1 MDHVDAGTETGRAEE
16 HGDAGTEER
25 VEHEI
30 RIDSLT
36 RNLLD
41 CYEELDLI
49 YRLSRRGL
57 SALDA
62 QDNVAFILE
71 EAMEIFEADAGWL
84 MALGTEPVFR
94 PVAHGISCD
103 AASAIE
109 GAVVSRIVAAGKS
122 RLFYDL
128 KDEMGPADPGLGTF
142 VCSVLKTE
150 RTVFGALCVGRQP
163 GRSVFTAG
171 DLKLADVLASQAA
184 IGLENA
190 TLHRRRIEE
199 RESIVRMQEELRLA
213 RSIQD
218 RLLPKHMPSVEG
230 YEVAGCTIPAQ
241 SVGGDYFDFIPRG
254 GEELALCLGDV
265 SGKGMPAA
273 LLMAYL
279 QAAIRGQTLQSVSP
293 AECLARSNRLLFQST
308 DSDRF
313 ATCFYGVLDSG
324 RHSLRYANAG
334 HDRPVLVSSLGKP
347 MFLEE
352 AGLVLGLL
360 EESGYED
367 VSVPLAP
374 GEALVVYSD
383 GIIDAADGQ
392 DLEFGR
398 DRLLDLLAGL
408 RGAPADVL
416 LDRIVGEVRRHSG
429 DAPQT
434 DDMTV
439 IVVRRKG

>member
-1 MDHVDAGTETGRAEE
+1 MDHGKAETEPGRTEGVA
-16 HGDAGTEER
+16 EER

-84 MALGTEPVFR
+84 MDLGTEPAFR
-94 PVAHGISCD
+94 PVAHGITCEV
-103 AASAIE
+103 ATAIE
-109 GAVVSRIVAAGKS
+109 SAVVSRLVSAGKS
-122 RLFYDL
+122 RLFYEL
-128 KDEMGPADPGLGTF
+128 KDEMGHGDDPGFGTF
-142 VCSVLKTE
+142 LCSVLKTD
-150 RTVFGALCVGRQP
+150 RSVFGALCVARKP
-163 GRSVFTAG
+163 GRPVFTAG
-171 DLKLADVLASQAA
+171 DLKLADVLAMQAA

-190 TLHRRRIEE
+190 TLHRRRMEE

-218 RLLPKHMPSVEG
+218 RLLPKHMPSLEG

-241 SVGGDYFDFIPRG
+241 SVGGDYFDFIPMGRG
-254 GEELALCLGDV
+254 QLALCLGDV

-279 QAAIRGQTLQSVSP
+279 QAAIRGQTLQGVSP
-293 AECLARSNRLLFQST
+293 AECLARSNRLLFHST
-308 DSDRF
+308 DTDRF
-313 ATCFYGVLDSG
+313 ATCFYAVLDAE
-324 RHSLRYANAG
+324 RHTLQYANAG
-334 HDRPVLVSSLGKP
+334 HDRPILVSSNGKP
-347 MFLEE
+347 ILLEQ

-360 EESGYED
+360 EESGYD
-367 VSVPLAP
+367 NATVPLAP

-383 GIIDAADGQ
+383 GIIDADNGQ
-392 DLEFGR
+392 DVEFGKE
-398 DRLLDLLAGL
+398 RLLDLLAGL

-416 LDRIVGEVRRHSG
+416 LERIVGEVGRHSG

-439 IVVRRKG
+439 VVVRRKA

>member
-1 MDHVDAGTETGRAEE
+1 MDHGKAETEPGRPE
-16 HGDAGTEER
+16 GGVER

-84 MALGTEPVFR
+84 MDLGVEPAFR
-94 PVAHGISCD
+94 PVAHGVTCD
-103 AASAIE
+103 VAAAIE
-109 GAVVSRIVAAGKS
+109 GAVVARVVSSGKS

-128 KDEMGPADPGLGTF
+128 KDEMGHGADPGFGTF
-142 VCSVLKTE
+142 LCSVLKTD
-150 RTVFGALCVGRQP
+150 RSVFGALCVARKP
-163 GRSVFTAG
+163 GRPVFTAG

-190 TLHRRRIEE
+190 TLHQRRMEE
-199 RESIVRMQEELRLA
+199 REAIVRMQEEMRLA

-218 RLLPKHMPSVEG
+218 RLLPKHMPSLAG

-241 SVGGDYFDFIPRG
+241 SVGGDYFDFIPMGRDH
-254 GEELALCLGDV
+254 LALCLGDV

-279 QAAIRGQTLQSVSP
+279 QAAIRGQTLHSVTP
-293 AECLARSNRLLFQST
+293 AECLGRSNRLLFAST
-308 DSDRF
+308 DTDRF
-313 ATCFYGVLDSG
+313 ASCFYGVLDAD
-324 RHSLRYANAG
+324 HHTLRYANAG
-334 HDRPVLVSSLGKP
+334 HDRPILISSLGNP
-347 MFLEE
+347 MVLDE

-360 EESGYED
+360 EESGYEND
-367 VSVPLAP
+367 SVALAP
-374 GEALVVYSD
+374 GEALVIYSD
-383 GIIDAADGQ
+383 GIIDATNTD
-392 DLEFGR
+392 DVEFGK
-398 DRLLDLLAGL
+398 DRLLELLAGL

-416 LDRIVGEVRRHSG
+416 LDRIVGDVRRHSG
-429 DAPQT
+429 EAPQT

-439 IVVRRKG
+439 VVVRRNA

>member
-1 MDHVDAGTETGRAEE
+1 MDHVDAGTEKEPGQ
-16 HGDAGTEER
+16 R

-84 MALGTEPVFR
+84 MALGVEPVFR
-94 PVAHGISCD
+94 PVAHGITCD
-103 AASAIE
+103 VATAIE
-109 GAVVSRIVAAGKS
+109 SAVVSRVVGSGKS

-128 KDEMGPADPGLGTF
+128 KDEMGGADAGLGTF
-142 VCSVLKTE
+142 LCSVLKTE
-150 RTVFGALCVGRQP
+150 RNVFGALCVARKP
-163 GRSVFTAG
+163 GRPVFTAG

-190 TLHRRRIEE
+190 TLHRRRMEE
-199 RESIVRMQEELRLA
+199 REAIVRMQEELRLA

-218 RLLPKHMPSVEG
+218 RLLPKHMPALAG
-230 YEVAGCTIPAQ
+230 YEVAGCTIPAD
-241 SVGGDYFDFIPRG
+241 SVGGDYFDFIPMER
-254 GEELALCLGDV
+254 EQLALCLGDV

-293 AECLARSNRLLFQST
+293 AECLGRSNRLLFQST
-308 DSDRF
+308 DVDRF
-313 ATCFYGVLDSG
+313 ATCFYGVLDAD
-324 RHSLRYANAG
+324 RHTLRYANAG
-334 HDRPVLVSSLGKP
+334 HDRPILISSLGNP
-347 MFLEE
+347 IALDD
-352 AGLVLGLL
+352 AGLVLGML
-360 EESGYED
+360 EESAYEN
-367 VSVPLAP
+367 VSVPLEP
-374 GEALVVYSD
+374 GEALVIYSD
-383 GIIDAADGQ
+383 GIIDATNAQ
-392 DLEFGR
+392 DVEFGK
-398 DRLLDLLAGL
+398 DRLLELLAGL

-416 LDRIVGEVRRHSG
+416 LERIVGEVRRHSG
-429 DAPQT
+429 EAPQT

-439 IVVRRKG
+439 VVVRRKG

>member
-1 MDHVDAGTETGRAEE
+1 MDHGKAETEPGR
-16 HGDAGTEER
+16 TEGGADR

-84 MALGTEPVFR
+84 MHVGVEPVFR
-94 PVAHGISCD
+94 PVAHGITCD
-103 AASAIE
+103 VATAIE
-109 GAVVSRIVAAGKS
+109 GAVVSRVVGSGKS

-128 KDEMGPADPGLGTF
+128 KEEMGGVDTGLATF
-142 VCSVLKTE
+142 LCSVLKTD
-150 RTVFGALCVGRQP
+150 RSVFGALCVARKP
-163 GRSVFTAG
+163 GHPGFTAG

-190 TLHRRRIEE
+190 NLHRRRMEE
-199 RESIVRMQEELRLA
+199 REAIVRMQEEMRLA

-218 RLLPKHMPSVEG
+218 RLLPKHMPSLVG

-241 SVGGDYFDFIPRG
+241 SVGGDYFDFIPMGRDH
-254 GEELALCLGDV
+254 LALCLGDV

-293 AECLARSNRLLFQST
+293 AECLTRSNRLLFQST
-308 DSDRF
+308 DIERF
-313 ATCFYGVLDSG
+313 ATCFYGVLDAG
-324 RHSLRYANAG
+324 AHSLRYANAG
-334 HDRPVLVSSLGKP
+334 HDRPILISTLGKP
-347 MFLEE
+347 MLLDE

-360 EESGYED
+360 EECRYEN
-367 VSVPLAP
+367 VTIPLQP
-374 GEALVVYSD
+374 GEALVIYSD
-383 GIIDAADGQ
+383 GIIDATNTDDA
-392 DLEFGR
+392 EFGKE
-398 DRLLDLLAGL
+398 RLLELLAGL

-416 LDRIVGEVRRHSG
+416 LDRIVGDVRRHSG
-429 DAPQT
+429 EAPQI

-439 IVVRRKG
+439 VVVRRNA

>member
-1 MDHVDAGTETGRAEE
+1 MDHVDAGTEKGSGAAP
-16 HGDAGTEER
+16 DAR
-25 VEHEI
+25 VEYEI

-57 SALDA
+57 SALEA
-62 QDNVAFILE
+62 QDNVAFILD

-84 MALGTEPVFR
+84 MDIGTEPLFR
-94 PVAHGISCD
+94 PVAHGIACD
-103 AASAIE
+103 VASAIE
-109 GAVVSRIVAAGKS
+109 GAVVTRILDSGKS
-122 RLFYDL
+122 RLFHDL
-128 KDEMGPADPGLGTF
+128 KDEMGGVDHGFGSFL
-142 VCSVLKTE
+142 CSVLKTD
-150 RTVFGALCVGRQP
+150 RGVFGALCVARKP
-163 GRSVFTAG
+163 GRAVFTAG

-190 TLHRRRIEE
+190 MLHRRRMEE
-199 RESIVRMQEELRLA
+199 REAIVRMQEELRLA

-218 RLLPKHMPSVEG
+218 RLLPKQMPTLAG

-241 SVGGDYFDFIPRG
+241 SVGGDYFDFIPMG
-254 GEELALCLGDV
+254 GDHLALCLGDV

-293 AECLARSNRLLFQST
+293 AECLGRSNRLLFAST
-308 DSDRF
+308 DIDRF
-313 ATCFYGVLDSG
+313 ASCFYGVIDAD
-324 RHSLRYANAG
+324 RHLLRYANAG
-334 HDRPVLVSSLGKP
+334 HDRPILISSLGSP
-347 MFLEE
+347 TLLDE

-360 EESGYED
+360 EESIYEN
-367 VSVPLAP
+367 VTVPLAP
-374 GEALVVYSD
+374 GEALVIYSD
-383 GIIDAADGQ
+383 GIIDAATHEDV
-392 DLEFGR
+392 EFGQE
-398 DRLLDLLAGL
+398 RLLELISGL
-408 RGAPADVL
+408 HGAPADVL
-416 LDRIVGEVRRHSG
+416 LERIVGEVRRHSG

-439 IVVRRKG
+439 VVVRRKP

>member
-1 MDHVDAGTETGRAEE
+1 MDQLGAGMESS
-16 HGDAGTEER
+16 AGGKARTNER
-25 VEHEI
+25 VESEI

-62 QDNVAFILE
+62 QDNVDFILA

-84 MALGTEPVFR
+84 SALGPDPAFR
-94 PVAHGISCD
+94 PVSHGVSCD
-103 AASAIE
+103 DAAAIE
-109 GAVVSRIVAAGKS
+109 GTVVSRVVASGKS
-122 RLFYDL
+122 RLFYEL
-128 KDEMGPADPGLGTF
+128 KDEMGPGADPAFGTF
-142 VCSVLKTE
+142 LCSVLKTD
-150 RTVFGALCVGRQP
+150 TSVFGALCVGRKP
-163 GRSVFTAG
+163 GQSVFTAG

-184 IGLENA
+184 IGIENA
-190 TLHRRRIEE
+190 TLHRRRMEE
-199 RESIVRMQEELRLA
+199 REANVRMHEELRLA

-218 RLLPKHMPSVEG
+218 RLLPKHMPALEG

-241 SVGGDYFDFIPRG
+241 SVGGDYFDFIPMGR
-254 GEELALCLGDV
+254 EHLALCLGDV

-293 AECLARSNRLLFQST
+293 AECLSRSNRLLFHST
-308 DSDRF
+308 DTDRF
-313 ATCFYGVLDSG
+313 ATCFYGVLDSR
-324 RHSLRYANAG
+324 RHHLSYANAG
-334 HDRPVLVSSLGKP
+334 HDRPILVSSEGEAKILD
-347 MFLEE
+347 E

-360 EESGYED
+360 EDSGYQD
-367 VSVPLAP
+367 VSIPLKE

-383 GIIDAADGQ
+383 GIIDAADSGDTEFGQ
-392 DLEFGR
+392 D
-398 DRLLDLLAGL
+398 RLVKLLSGL
-408 RGAPADVL
+408 SGAPADVL

-439 IVVRRKG
+439 VVVRRKG